1 MRGFYCEV
9 HKNCKTKDG
18 VRFNST
24 EHHDI
29 IVMIA
34 SPRQTQL
41 RLTPTRTDFS
51 ISSMQCTASRRSVPN
66 GCDDDRGS
74 GACAD
79 HRALSE

>member
-1 MRGFYCEV
+1 MFHNPNNFMRGFYCEVV

-18 VRFNST
+18 VRFSST

-41 RLTPTRTDFS
+41 RLTPTYRGRTELLHV
-51 ISSMQCTASRRSVPN
+51 SSPTDAIVTEVAP
-66 GCDDDRGS
+66 
-74 GACAD
+74 A
-79 HRALSE
+79 

>member
-18 VRFNST
+18 VRFSST

-41 RLTPTRTDFS
+41 RPTVQQKSEVNFS
-51 ISSMQCTASRRSVPN
+51 ISSPTDAIVTEVAP
-66 GCDDDRGS
+66 
-74 GACAD
+74 A
-79 HRALSE
+79 

>member
-18 VRFNST
+18 VRFSST

-41 RLTPTRTDFS
+41 RLTSTEELNFS
-51 ISSMQCTASRRSVPN
+51 ISSPTDAIVTEVAP
-66 GCDDDRGS
+66 
-74 GACAD
+74 A
-79 HRALSE
+79 